1 MPEGQTFDCKSIHMD
16 AVKAY
21 MKRIG
26 YSKSPMEYLQ
36 ENKGFLT
43 YKGDVPQVSTA
54 CILLFGK
61 RPQNFFP
68 RARVR
73 FIRYYGTEEKVGREM
88 NVIKDVTFEGRI
100 LDQIQKTVEYLETQV
115 KEHSYLGEDGLFKT
129 DREYP
134 KFVIQEM
141 TVNHFLCKCLHNT
154 EYVKSFIM

>member
-1 MPEGQTFDCKSIHMD
+1 MD
-16 AVKAY
+16 VVKAY

-26 YSKSPMEYLQ
+26 YGKSPMEYLQ

-73 FIRYYGTEEKVGREM
+73 FIKYYGTEEKVGREM

-100 LDQIQKTVEYLETQV
+100 LDQIQKTIDYLETQV

-141 TVNHFLCKCLHNT
+141 TVNSVCHRDYSIKGT
-154 EYVKSFIM
+154 QRYR